1 MIFTQLPP
9 RLAPIP
15 PTNPTHTHTHTHTAN
30 PLLAV
35 PRATPIKQL
44 MQDIMI
50 MAHSKGYDVFNAL
63 NLLEVS
69 AGAKLPLL
77 CDNFWHH
84 A

>member
-1 MIFTQLPP
+1 
-9 RLAPIP
+9 
-15 PTNPTHTHTHTHTAN
+15 
-30 PLLAV
+30 
-35 PRATPIKQL
+35 